1 VTDVV
6 EHKPP
11 QPHARPEW
19 ARWGTQTQLAVQNF
33 PISGLRIDRHL
44 IRSLAAIKAEAAL
57 VNARLGV
64 IDESVA
70 RAIHESAN
78 AVASGLYDDQF
89 PVDVFQTGSG
99 TSSNMNA
106 NEVIAS
112 LATETLGHNV
122 HPNDHVN
129 ASQSSNDVVP
139 TAIRIAA
146 IDIVRGE
153 LLPAC
158 HRLEESLASRAAAF
172 ATVVKTG
179 RTHLMDALPV
189 TLGIELASYA
199 AQVGVA
205 RAGIE
210 SALPRVGT
218 VPLGGTAVGTG
229 LNTPTGF
236 AAQTV
241 GALATRYEYD
251 LVPAA
256 LPLAVQAAHDDLVS
270 LSGALRTLAV
280 ALVKIANDVRWMSSG
295 PRAGLAEIM
304 LPELQAGSS
313 MMPGKVNPVLGEV
326 LVQVA
331 AQVIGNDATI
341 AFCGSQGNFEL
352 NVTLP
357 VIAHDLYESIR
368 LLSNAMLMF
377 AERCVDGIE
386 ADVERCL
393 ELAGS
398 SPAIATALAPALG
411 YERVSDV
418 VKQAVREYRTIRSVI
433 LERGLLDEA
442 TVDRLL
448 DLDAMSRGESA
459 PG

>member
-1 VTDVV
+1 MADSASGPVPGA
-6 EHKPP
+6 K
-11 QPHARPEW
+11 PEW
-19 ARWGTQTQLAVQNF
+19 ARWGTQTQLAVENF

-44 IRSLAAIKAEAAL
+44 IRALAAIKAEAVL
-57 VNARLGV
+57 VNERLGV
-64 IDESVA
+64 RGIDHDTA
-70 RAIHESAN
+70 HAIHNAAN
-78 AVASGLYDDQF
+78 AVAAGAHDEQF

-112 LATETLGHNV
+112 LASEMLGRPV

-146 IDIVRGE
+146 LDLVRAE

-158 HRLEESLASRAAAF
+158 AQLEQSLGARAAAN
-172 ATVVKTG
+172 ASVVKTG

-189 TLGIELASYA
+189 TLGAELASYA
-199 AQVGVA
+199 MQISVA
-205 RAGIE
+205 GANVDA
-210 SALPRVGT
+210 ALARVAV

-236 AAQTV
+236 ATETV
-241 GALATRYEYD
+241 AALAHRYGFE
-251 LVPAA
+251 LHPAS
-256 LPLAVQAAHDDLVS
+256 LPLAVQAAHDDLVT
-270 LSGALRTLAV
+270 LSAGLRGLAV
-280 ALVKIANDVRWMSSG
+280 ALVKIANDIRWMSSG
-295 PRAGLAEIM
+295 PRAGLAEIH

-326 LVQVA
+326 LVQVG
-331 AQVIGNDATI
+331 AQVIGNDAAI
-341 AFCGSQGNFEL
+341 AFCGTQGNFEL

-357 VIAHDLYESIR
+357 LIAHDLFESVR
-368 LLSNAMLMF
+368 LLAHAMRVF

-386 ADVERCL
+386 PDVERCL

-398 SPAIATALAPALG
+398 SPAIATSLAPRLG
-411 YERVSDV
+411 YEVVTDV
-418 VKQAVREYRTIRSVI
+418 VKQAVREGRTIRAVV

-442 TVDRLL
+442 TLDRVL
-448 DLDAMSRGESA
+448 DLDAMSHGRT
-459 PG
+459 PD

>member
-1 VTDVV
+1 MTP
-6 EHKPP
+6 HA
-11 QPHARPEW
+11 HARPDW

-33 PISGLRIDRHL
+33 PISGLRIERHL
-44 IRSLAAIKAEAAL
+44 IRALASIKAEAAL
-57 VNARLGV
+57 VNEQLGV
-64 IDESVA
+64 LDHDVA
-70 RAIHESAN
+70 RAIHDAAN
-78 AVASGLYDDQF
+78 AVAAGMYDDQF

-112 LATETLGHNV
+112 FAGEALDRIV

-129 ASQSSNDVVP
+129 ASQSSNDVIP
-139 TAIRIAA
+139 TAIRIGA
-146 IDIVRGE
+146 IDLVRGE

-158 HRLEESLASRAAAF
+158 HRLEGSLGDRATEF
-172 ATVVKTG
+172 ATVVKAG

-189 TLGIELASYA
+189 TLGTEFASYA
-199 AQVGVA
+199 AQVGAA
-205 RAGIE
+205 RAAIE
-210 SALPRVGT
+210 AALPRVAI

-229 LNTPTGF
+229 LNTPPGF
-236 AAQTV
+236 ASQTV
-241 GALATRYEYD
+241 RALSARYGFD
-251 LVPAA
+251 LVPAV
-256 LPLAVQAAHDDLVS
+256 LPLAVQAAHDDLVA
-270 LSGALRTLAV
+270 LSAALRTLAI

-326 LVQVA
+326 LVQVG

-357 VIAHDLYESIR
+357 VIAHDLYESVR
-368 LLSNAMLMF
+368 LLANAMRIF

-386 ADVERCL
+386 ADVARCL

-398 SPAIATALAPALG
+398 SPAVATALAPRLG
-411 YERVSDV
+411 YERVAEI
-418 VKQAVREYRTIRSVI
+418 VKQAGREGRTIRSVV
-433 LERGLLDEA
+433 LERKLLDEA

-448 DLDAMSRGESA
+448 DLDAMSRGEA
-459 PG
+459 PPA

>member
-1 VTDVV
+1 MT
-6 EHKPP
+6 PA
-11 QPHARPEW
+11 PHARPPW

-44 IRSLAAIKAEAAL
+44 VRALAAVKSEAAL
-57 VNARLGV
+57 VNERLGV
-64 IDESVA
+64 LDHETA
-70 RAIHESAN
+70 RAIHDAAN
-78 AVASGLYDDQF
+78 EVASGMHDDQF

-112 LATETLGHNV
+112 LASEAVGHAV

-129 ASQSSNDVVP
+129 ASQSSNDVIP

-146 IDIVRGE
+146 IDLVHAE
-153 LLPAC
+153 LLPASDM
-158 HRLEESLASRAAAF
+158 LERSLRERAEAF
-172 ATVVKTG
+172 ASVVKAG

-189 TLGIELASYA
+189 TLGMEFASYA
-199 AQVGVA
+199 AQVAAA
-205 RAGIE
+205 RAGVAA
-210 SALPRVGT
+210 ALPRVAT
-218 VPLGGTAVGTG
+218 LPLGGTAVGSG

-236 AAQTV
+236 ASETIA
-241 GALATRYEYD
+241 ALARRYEFD
-251 LVPAA
+251 LVPAE
-256 LPLAVQAAHDDLVS
+256 LPLAVQAAHDDLVA
-270 LSGALRTLAV
+270 LSAALRTLAV
-280 ALVKIANDVRWMSSG
+280 ALVKIANDIRWMSSG
-295 PRAGLAEIM
+295 PRAGLAEIT

-326 LVQVA
+326 IVQVG

-341 AFCGSQGNFEL
+341 AFCGTQGNFEL

-368 LLSNAMLMF
+368 LLGNAMRMF

-386 ADVERCL
+386 PDIERCL

-398 SPAIATALAPALG
+398 SPAIATALAPRLG
-411 YERVSDV
+411 YECVADV
-418 VKQAVREYRTIRSVI
+418 VKQAVREQRTIRSVI
-433 LERGLLDEA
+433 LERELLDEA

-448 DLDAMSRGESA
+448 DLSAMSRGETTRD
-459 PG
+459 